1 MADSLFVRLG
11 EQSGIEKIASD
22 LVDNHLANPTIAAR
36 FAGTDVPRLK
46 RMAADFVITGTGGPS
61 TYQGEEMRKV
71 HANMNINDIEFMAVV
86 DDAMNAL
93 DKNGIGQREKEE
105 ILFILYSLRP
115 EVVHL

>member
-1 MADSLFVRLG
+1 MSESLYVRLG
-11 EQSGIEKIASD
+11 EQSGIEKITSD
-22 LVDNHLANPTIAAR
+22 LVDNHLANPTILAR
-36 FAGTDVPRLK
+36 FANTDVARLK
-46 RMAADFVITGTGGPS
+46 RMAADFVITGTGGPQV
-61 TYQGEEMRKV
+61 YQGEDMRAI

-105 ILFILYSLRP
+105 VLFILYSLRP

>member
-1 MADSLFVRLG
+1 MSESLYVRLG
-11 EQSGIEKIASD
+11 EQSGIEKITSD
-22 LVDNHLANPTIAAR
+22 LVDNPLAN
-36 FAGTDVPRLK
+36 TDVARLK
-46 RMAADFVITGTGGPS
+46 RMAADFVITGTGGPQV
-61 TYQGEEMRKV
+61 YQGEDMRAI

-105 ILFILYSLRP
+105 VLFILYSLRP